1 MKNAKKIFKRIAGL
15 GAAVLMLGTLSV
27 LGASSATAAAGGDA
41 GSLALANV
49 GKSAGYCAA
58 SPTTNSLGGN
68 QFATSCAGNGGQ
80 GEYWCADFARW
91 VWGNSGYDTSGL
103 TAGVISFWDYG
114 ANNGTLHT
122 SASYQPRVGD
132 AVMYRSYDDPYGHVA
147 IVASVNSNGSITT
160 VNGDWA
166 GVSGHGQAEF
176 AETSSAVEITI
187 PSGQWNVGDEPSVVD
202 PGDGFVIIGYT
213 TPVAN
218 GTGNTPPPVSSGNPN
233 TPNAVCGSGFGVI
246 DSHALTGANIY
257 LLYNDSTG
265 QNCVTTLATSP
276 TKAVSMNATLSVQGG
291 SSGSDPGTYTDYAGP
306 VTLSAPG
313 ACVEWGGAYNGSS
326 WTSSWSHCGGGAGA
340 AAPVGN
346 NIYTPQ
352 QVCGAG
358 YGVIDSHALTGATV
372 YLLYSDTTGDNC
384 VTTLVTTASGTASMN
399 ATLAVEGGASG
410 SNSGSFTYYAGPVYE
425 NAPNQCVKWG
435 GTYKTSTWTSGW
447 DHCGTGSATS
457 STGNPYSASGVCGSG
472 YSVIDYH
479 DLGGTAVV
487 YLSYNSSSGDNCVV
501 TLADSPG
508 SAISMNATLAVQ
520 GGSSA
525 SNPGSFVDYAGPV
538 YEYAPSSCVE
548 WGGTAG
554 STTWTSGWTHCG

>member
-1 MKNAKKIFKRIAGL
+1 VNAKKIFKRIAGAA
-15 GAAVLMLGTLSV
+15 AAVFLLGTLSV
-27 LGASSATAAAGGDA
+27 LGASSASAAAGGDP

-49 GKSAGYCAA
+49 GKSAGYCAQT
-58 SPTTNSLGGN
+58 PTTNSLGGD
-68 QFATSCAGNGGQ
+68 QFATSCSGNGGA

-91 VWGNSGYDTSGL
+91 VWANSGYDTSGL

-132 AVMYRSYDDPYGHVA
+132 AVMYSSYDDPYGHVA
-147 IVASVNSNGSITT
+147 IVASVNSDGSITT

-166 GVSGHGQAEF
+166 GVSHQGQAVF
-176 AETSSAVEITI
+176 AETSSVVEITI

-202 PGDGFVIIGYT
+202 PSDGFTIIGYT

-218 GTGNTPPPVSSGNPN
+218 GTGSTPPPVNSGNPY

-246 DSHALTGANIY
+246 DSHALTGADVY
-257 LLYNDSTG
+257 LLYNSSTG
-265 QNCVTTLATSP
+265 QNCVTTLASSP
-276 TKAVSMNATLSVQGG
+276 TKAVSMNATLAVQGG
-291 SSGSDPGTYTDYAGP
+291 SSASNPGTYTYYAGP

-313 ACVEWGGAYNGSS
+313 ACVEWGGSYNGSS
-326 WTSSWSHCGGGAGA
+326 WTSGWSHCGGGAGA
-340 AAPVGN
+340 PAPVGN
-346 NIYTPQ
+346 NLYTPQ

-358 YGVIDSHALTGATV
+358 YGVIDSHALSGATV

-384 VTTLVTTASGTASMN
+384 VTTLATTAGGAVSMN

-410 SNSGSFTYYAGPVYE
+410 SNPGTFTYYAGPVYE
-425 NAPNQCVKWG
+425 HAPDQCVQWG
-435 GTYKTSTWTSGW
+435 GSYSSSSWTSDW
-447 DHCGTGSATS
+447 THCGTGSATP
-457 STGNPYSASGVCGSG
+457 STGNPYSPTQVCGSG

-479 DLGGTAVV
+479 DLGGAAVV
-487 YLSYNSSSGDNCVV
+487 YLTYNSSNGDNCVV

-508 SAISMNATLAVQ
+508 SAMSMNATLAVE
-520 GGSSA
+520 GGASA
-525 SNPGSFVDYAGPV
+525 SNPGSFTYYAGPV
-538 YEYAPSSCVE
+538 YEYAPSTCVE